1 MDGWKYI
8 MSDYYV
14 TVPCSE
20 AYWLVL
26 ELEDLFYPLYHR
38 KISESPFGSIHW
50 IIWDSSANYVVP

>member
-1 MDGWKYI
+1 